1 MSVEG
6 CKWFG
11 KPRPG
16 SSESK
21 RGEGGVG
28 LLVKE
33 RLVSGV
39 ELIKDVSYE

>member
-6 CKWFG
+6 YKWFG

-28 LLVKE
+28 FL
-33 RLVSGV
+33 GV
-39 ELIKDVSYE
+39 LS